1 VTLLLN
7 CYVKIKD
14 EAKLQ
19 KLLDY
24 IFVNTMK
31 LRSKEANG
39 AITGE
44 AEKARMA
51 SAFSTVNL
59 NPNQYFIDPQQAILI
74 LSNNGFEG

>member
-1 VTLLLN
+1 
-7 CYVKIKD
+7 
-14 EAKLQ
+14 
-19 KLLDY
+19 
-24 IFVNTMK
+24 MK

-74 LSNNGFEG
+74 LSNNGFEGL